1 MLVTH
6 SKRTTKFLIDQVRVL
21 AGASCDAGLALVYS
35 FNLKTKV
42 MNKLF
47 GLLLAG
53 VFCLGQHGLQA
64 QVSDNASLLNVHTI
78 GVDVAA
84 VKASRDFLKRA
95 GDLKEEQWYKM
106 PEGYQAEYTDGPVK
120 GRYVYNR
127 KGNWVYSILTYGEER
142 LPEDLRQ
149 LVRSTYFD
157 FGIRWVKEVNEAQN
171 LVYVIHIEN
180 DKAWKDV
187 AVQDGEMRV
196 LNAFCK

>member
-6 SKRTTKFLIDQVRVL
+6 SKWTTKFLINQVRVL

-35 FNLKTKV
+35 FIFKPKV
-42 MNKLF
+42 MNKLL

-53 VFCLGQHGLQA
+53 ISCLGQHGLQA
-64 QVSDNASLLNVHTI
+64 QVSDNASLLNVHAI

-84 VKASRDFLKRA
+84 GKAARDFWKRA
-95 GDLKEEQWYKM
+95 GEQKEEQWYKL
-106 PEGYQAEYTDGPVK
+106 PEGYQAEYADGQVK
-120 GRYVYNR
+120 GRYMYDR
-127 KGNWVYSILTYGEER
+127 KGIWVYSILTYGEER
-142 LPEDLRQ
+142 LPEDVRQ

-157 FGIRWVKEVNEAQN
+157 FGIRWVKEVNQLQN